1 MGHGEKP
8 LPPGQAKAQAE
19 IASKHNAF
27 QAFFVTELSHSRVRL
42 HAPPFALEMAPK
54 ALEGFKLF
62 LYISAPISAA
72 FLYNSVRP

>member
-1 MGHGEKP
+1 LRADEPAHLDRP
-8 LPPGQAKAQAE
+8 A
-19 IASKHNAF
+19 
-27 QAFFVTELSHSRVRL
+27 L
-42 HAPPFALEMAPK
+42 HAPPFAIEMAPK